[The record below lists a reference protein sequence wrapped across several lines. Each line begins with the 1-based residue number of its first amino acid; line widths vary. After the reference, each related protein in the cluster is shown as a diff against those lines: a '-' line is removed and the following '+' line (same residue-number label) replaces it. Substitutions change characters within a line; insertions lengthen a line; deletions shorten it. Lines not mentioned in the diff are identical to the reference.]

1 MTGEG
6 SIMRYGYYDDDGE
19 WISEPYVGFGG
30 TLAETVASEPEAEE
44 QSIEDVRLQLISITF
59 PEVGYHLSADQL
71 VELLKKLEDYVYS
84 E

>member
-30 TLAETVASEPEAEE
+30 TLAEAVASEPEAEE
-44 QSIEDVRLQLISITF
+44 QSIEDVRLQLIGITY
-59 PEVGYHLSADQL
+59 PHITTEMTIKNYINT
-71 VELLKKLEDYVYS
+71 LKALEDYVYS